1 MLGWL
6 AGRYMTKETRRVLAI
21 VSDLPAAARR
31 QVMAHVS
38 DKMGLVNNAQAK
50 GGSEFY
56 LAMRHVAAE
65 AQRER
70 QNAVSYGARSFS
82 DPRWCAP
89 ALVEQWAMAWLAM
102 KQGRISRARFD
113 KIDASLW
120 EAINE
125 ALAPAEIVKAG
136 HQSAPKLFLSYRRE
150 DSAGDAR
157 GIYGALAQHF
167 GADNVFFDVNSIV
180 AGERFVSELRH
191 ALSLCA
197 VFIPVIGSHWL
208 RLMKERLHGSDPD
221 YVRMEVEAALKLD
234 VAIIPV
240 LLSRDGRI
248 PALPKPHELP
258 GPMGDL
264 FAHQTHVV
272 SHERFERDVADLFA
286 AIRTQV
292 TERLSRQWMTTGQR
306 ERLTSDEARIKA
318 GVQGETEATKITAVE
333 LAMRLNQALKHFIAL
348 DTDVFKPSPWR
359 AIGLSRIPF
368 GAHRSSL
375 AEIQREL
382 AFLETSAQNRN
393 ERTFT
398 VAAIYAERLRTAVR
412 MLEGICAGLE
422 LKANGEGGPRW
433 AEYSAMVDAYSEAKN
448 SYSAL
453 GPDLNRFYRDATLL
467 DERDRRGG
475 RE

>member
-21 VSDLPAAARR
+21 VRDLPATARR

-38 DKMGLVNNAQAK
+38 DKMGLVNNAGAK

-56 LAMRHVAAE
+56 LAMRHVAEE

-89 ALVEQWAMAWLAM
+89 ALVEQWAVAWLAM
-102 KQGRISRARFD
+102 KQGRISLARFD

-125 ALAPAEIVKAG
+125 ALAPEEVFEAG

-157 GIYGALAQHF
+157 SIYGVLAQHF
-167 GADNVFFDVNSIV
+167 GADNVFFDVNSIA
-180 AGERFVSELRH
+180 AGERFESELRH
-191 ALSLCA
+191 ALSWSA

-240 LLSRDGRI
+240 LLSREGRI

-272 SHERFERDVADLFA
+272 SHERFER
-286 AIRTQV
+286 
-292 TERLSRQWMTTGQR
+292 ERRGSRRGHQ
-306 ERLTSDEARIKA
+306 DA
-318 GVQGETEATKITAVE
+318 GN
-333 LAMRLNQALKHFIAL
+333 RALKSAMDDNRTTREINQRR
-348 DTDVFKPSPWR
+348 DT
-359 AIGLSRIPF
+359 I
-368 GAHRSSL
+368 
-375 AEIQREL
+375 
-382 AFLETSAQNRN
+382 
-393 ERTFT
+393 
-398 VAAIYAERLRTAVR
+398 
-412 MLEGICAGLE
+412 
-422 LKANGEGGPRW
+422 EGGR
-433 AEYSAMVDAYSEAKN
+433 A
-448 SYSAL
+448 
-453 GPDLNRFYRDATLL
+453 R
-467 DERDRRGG
+467 
-475 RE
+475 